1 MDKMSKEQE
10 NIRKALFSID
20 RNLGRIA
27 NSLDV
32 IADVY
37 KPVEQDDQIS
47 IWNILKDTEKED

>member
-32 IADVY
+32 IADAY